1 MGRSTSI
8 IVAIVYALLTRRVY
22 FAFIM
27 FTYYDFSLWL
37 EKLAEKYKIIS
48 RALLHPCYRCPM
60 GSGRTIAQNNVFW
73 MTMGRKPKQ
82 DPTPKQ
88 DRKPQQD
95 RSVRSMAKMLD
106 AAEAIFA
113 EGGDNSLTVDA
124 VIKLANTSVG
134 SFYSRFGDRD
144 GLLKAM
150 HERFLLRLGGAAH
163 VAVATAGNEK
173 KLAGAIE
180 VFLSHLFTAS
190 QEYRNSARFF
200 VLHRSADPILRAQ
213 GIRANTLFAGIF
225 TTLLLSHREEIAHAS
240 PATAVDVAWRMLYA
254 VLAQQMM
261 FDDEEVTGVAMA
273 TPALVSEV
281 SSCLVAY
288 LKAGSGKH

>member
-1 MGRSTSI
+1 
-8 IVAIVYALLTRRVY
+8 
-22 FAFIM
+22 
-27 FTYYDFSLWL
+27 
-37 EKLAEKYKIIS
+37 
-48 RALLHPCYRCPM
+48 
-60 GSGRTIAQNNVFW
+60 

-82 DPTPKQ
+82 AGIPQQQ

-124 VIKLANTSVG
+124 VIKLADTSVG
-134 SFYSRFGDRD
+134 SFYSRFGDRN

-150 HERFLLRLGGAAH
+150 HERFLLRIGGAAH

-173 KLAGAIE
+173 NLASAIE
-180 VFLSHLFTAS
+180 VFMSHVFTAT

-200 VLHRSADPILRAQ
+200 VLHRSSDPILRAQ

-225 TTLLLSHREEIAHAS
+225 TSLVLSHREEIAHAS
-240 PATAVDVAWRMLYA
+240 PMIAVDVAWRMLYA

-261 FDDEEVTGVAMA
+261 FDDEEISGVAIPI
-273 TPALVSEV
+273 PALVREV

-288 LKAGSGKH
+288 LKAGSAKG